1 LVADA
6 ASIRQARHLQRHGWM
21 RVASDNAG
29 VLPWLDTGLA
39 GMVASPLAAF
49 CLYKLAAVAVA
60 ALL

>member
-1 LVADA
+1 
-6 ASIRQARHLQRHGWM
+6 M
-21 RVASDNAG
+21 RVANDNAG
-29 VLPWLDTGLA
+29 VLPWLDTGPA